1 MKPCRIYVAHS
12 GLLGSWNLRYFG
24 DSNTS
29 GYFGFE
35 GGEKNIAQSVTR
47 ESFFILYFYDIV
59 IMLVLAYASQFSLRS
74 LEAHTLW
81 Y

>member
-1 MKPCRIYVAHS
+1 MLHIAGFWAIGICAI
-12 GLLGSWNLRYFG
+12 LG
-24 DSNTS
+24 TQTH
-29 GYFGFE
+29 E
-35 GGEKNIAQSVTR
+35 GILVSKVEKKIAQSVTR